1 MKRMNAKNVN
11 LLLPIENQVREL
23 DPRLLLACIA
33 ARRGFSSVIG
43 PIREI
48 EFHIASFPRSIYFSK
63 SMLSGRAEMFKIMRQ
78 LGLEI
83 VTLDE
88 EALVHLPPETYY
100 SRRLSP
106 DAMAYVS
113 RLFAWGQ
120 DNAELWRQY
129 PQFPAGATIH
139 IAGNP
144 RNDMLR
150 PEIRGFYEM
159 EVNELRRNYGDF
171 ILVNTNFNHV
181 NAYYPSMNLF
191 QAAKKHGEEP
201 KFGRA
206 AKGMTL
212 EYAQGLWVHKQA
224 VFEDF
229 QRLIPALDK
238 AFSDY
243 TIIVRPHPTENQEVY
258 QRIADQCER
267 VQVTNEG
274 NVVPWLMGA
283 KALIHN
289 GCTTGVEA
297 YVMRI
302 PAISYRATIN
312 KAYDDGFYR
321 LPNKLSHQCFDF
333 EELRVMLERILAGEL
348 GAADGDQRQALID
361 HYLVAQDGPLACDRI
376 VDVFED
382 MLENRSES
390 NEPGFRDRIEGWY
403 RATRRG
409 LKKRYKS
416 YRRGSHLKPDY
427 ERHRYPEISLEEVRT
442 RISRIQ
448 RIIDDKRELKTELVF
463 NQLFRISA
471 S

>member
-1 MKRMNAKNVN
+1 
-11 LLLPIENQVREL
+11 
-23 DPRLLLACIA
+23 
-33 ARRGFSSVIG
+33 
-43 PIREI
+43 
-48 EFHIASFPRSIYFSK
+48 
-63 SMLSGRAEMFKIMRQ
+63 MFKIMRQ

-88 EALVHLPPETYY
+88 EALVHLPSEIYY

-113 RLFAWGQ
+113 RLFAWGH

-129 PQFPAGATIH
+129 SQFPAGATIH
-139 IAGNP
+139 ITGNP

-150 PEIRGFYEM
+150 SEIRVFYEM
-159 EVNELRRNYGDF
+159 EVKELRRNYGDF

-181 NAYYPSMNLF
+181 NAFYPSMNLF
-191 QAAKKHGEEP
+191 QPVKNQGEEF

-212 EYAQGLWVHKQA
+212 EYAQGLWTHKQA
-224 VFEDF
+224 VFSDF
-229 QRLIPALDK
+229 QRLIPSLDK
-238 AFSDY
+238 AFSNY

-267 VQVTNEG
+267 VRVTNEG

-297 YVMRI
+297 YLMGV

-312 KAYDDGFYR
+312 EVYDDGFYR
-321 LPNKLSHQCFDF
+321 LPNRLSHQCFDF
-333 EELRVMLERILAGEL
+333 EELRVMLQRILAGEL
-348 GAADGDQRQALID
+348 GASDGDQREALID
-361 HYLVAQDGPLACDRI
+361 HHLVAQDGPLACERI

-382 MLENRSES
+382 MLANRSES
-390 NEPGFRDRIEGWY
+390 SGPGLRDRLEGRY

-409 LKKRYKS
+409 LKKRSKS
-416 YRRGSHLKPDY
+416 HRRGSHLKP
-427 ERHRYPEISLEEVRT
+427 EFQRHRYPEISLEEVRM
-442 RISRIQ
+442 RISRFQQILG
-448 RIIDDKRELKTELVF
+448 DKRELKTERIF
-463 NQLFRISA
+463 KQFFRISA
-471 S
+471 P